1 MAAFSW
7 TDDLATGNLMIDD
20 DHKHLIRLVNKLNDA
35 MSSGKGNTV
44 LAAIL
49 NELIAY
55 TASHFG
61 REEKL
66 MQQIRYAGY
75 AEHKAQ
81 HDALVGEVVALKQR
95 FESGALT
102 LSSKVYLFLTEWL
115 NKHIKASDK
124 LLGAAAKTASV
135 AAH

>member
-1 MAAFSW
+1 MAAFNW
-7 TDDLATGNLMIDD
+7 TDDLGTGNAMIDG
-20 DHKHLIRLVNKLNDA
+20 DHKHLIRLVNKLNEA
-35 MSSGKGNTV
+35 MSSGKGNSV
-44 LAAIL
+44 LAPIL
-49 NELIAY
+49 DELIAY

-66 MQQIRYAGY
+66 MQQISYASY
-75 AEHKAQ
+75 VQHKAE
-81 HDALVGEVVALKQR
+81 HDALVGEVLALKEK
-95 FESGALT
+95 FASGALT